1 MKKKERVKLQRDIK
15 KFANE
20 FLTTVQN
27 NIKLLNE
34 FDKQESNLFPSIF
47 FYDEVGIECYYSTD
61 RKHIFIIFKKNEKG
75 FSLEFVKGNITDILD
90 KSNAWIN
97 SKGAA
102 FRIESSGINLRN
114 CQVKGMK
121 PFEIIGDNI
130 EIQFDDFNVGLPYNQ
145 ELNLDYGIIL
155 SQKKF
160 NIIIEDL
167 LKYSTDV
174 TLSYKNI
181 INIENTNDVVVKG
194 NKIIDIFKVKKD
206 MEHYFFNENVKEL
219 EIDKFIYDNPIIL
232 EVVFGLIDRKS
243 QVKLVDQIGRFEQDL
258 KPDLI
263 AYNLHTKMWTIVDY
277 KRSNSNLLKKVG
289 KVRES
294 YKSDIPDLIAQL
306 RDYVEFFND
315 SLNIK
320 YYKDTYGDTIE
331 YPTAIGIIGILPEDY
346 TMGFNRLKRD
356 FPNWVEVR
364 PYNYIYDSFCRF
376 IEVSNSI
383 S

>member
-1 MKKKERVKLQRDIK
+1 M
-15 KFANE
+15 
-20 FLTTVQN
+20 
-27 NIKLLNE
+27 
-34 FDKQESNLFPSIF
+34 
-47 FYDEVGIECYYSTD
+47 
-61 RKHIFIIFKKNEKG
+61 
-75 FSLEFVKGNITDILD
+75 
-90 KSNAWIN
+90 
-97 SKGAA
+97 
-102 FRIESSGINLRN
+102 
-114 CQVKGMK
+114 
-121 PFEIIGDNI
+121 
-130 EIQFDDFNVGLPYNQ
+130 
-145 ELNLDYGIIL
+145 
-155 SQKKF
+155 
-160 NIIIEDL
+160 
-167 LKYSTDV
+167 KYSTDV

-181 INIENTNDVVVKG
+181 INNENTNDVVVND
-194 NKIIDIFKVKKD
+194 NKIIDTFKVKKD

-232 EVVFGLIDRKS
+232 EVVFGLINRKS
-243 QVKLVDQIGRFEQDL
+243 QVKLVDQTGRFEQDL